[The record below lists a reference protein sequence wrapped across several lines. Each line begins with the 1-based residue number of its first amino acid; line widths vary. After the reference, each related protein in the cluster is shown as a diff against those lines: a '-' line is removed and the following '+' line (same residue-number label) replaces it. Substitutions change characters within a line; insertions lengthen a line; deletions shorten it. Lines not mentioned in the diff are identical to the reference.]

1 MVWAC
6 LVGWENEM
14 KRIRAFGCSLTQQ
27 HHWKYLD
34 TEEIDLKSYAIG
46 SQGNDVQFAQYMNA
60 VHDGD
65 ILKDDIIIW
74 QLTDEYRR
82 MVNMPPNIDKLR
94 RDAEGA
100 NTLAEKEYWLRC
112 SIDMKNIFY
121 PDKRIQGVERRQYS
135 PIRDKPHKNEE
146 KERLLA
152 EYQWRKINQ
161 TGLPIY
167 EMLLQLNGV
176 KRNND
181 KLLVMFGWNDMF
193 DEHYKFISQ
202 TDMAIE
208 EVPENVIKYLKKQGI
223 DYIEESIYNWV
234 LGQGYKLDSTNHP
247 LQDGYQ
253 AYTNNVL
260 SPKLKQLKWL
270 D

>member
-1 MVWAC
+1 
-6 LVGWENEM
+6 M

-82 MVNMPPNIDKLR
+82 MVNKPNIDKLR
-94 RDAEGA
+94 RNSDGS
-100 NTLAEKEYWLRC
+100 NTLTGNGHWF
-112 SIDMKNIFY
+112 DMKNIFY
-121 PDKRIQGVERRQYS
+121 PDKRIQGVERRQYL
-135 PIRDKPHKNEE
+135 PTRDNSHKNEE

-193 DEHYKFISQ
+193 GEYYKFISQ

-234 LGQGYKLDSTNHP
+234 LDQGYKLDSTNHP

>member
-1 MVWAC
+1 
-6 LVGWENEM
+6 M

-34 TEEIDLKSYAIG
+34 IEEIDLKSYAIG

-74 QLTDEYRR
+74 QLTNEYRR
-82 MVNMPPNIDKLR
+82 MVNKPNIDKLLI
-94 RDAEGA
+94 AEGA
-100 NTLAEKEYWLRC
+100 NTVDEKGYWL
-112 SIDMKNIFY
+112 DMKNMFC
-121 PDKRIQGVERRQYS
+121 PNKRIQGVVRGHYS
-135 PIRDKPHKNEE
+135 LTRDKPHKNERE
-146 KERLLA
+146 ERLLA
-152 EYQWRKINQ
+152 EYQWNKINQ

-176 KRNND
+176 KRDND

-193 DEHYKFISQ
+193 AWDGLN
-202 TDMAIE
+202 
-208 EVPENVIKYLKKQGI
+208 ENVFKYLKKQGI

-234 LGQGYKLDSTNHP
+234 LDQGYKIDNTNHP
-247 LQDGYQ
+247 PQNGYQ